1 MGSQPSDCHAGTNRV
16 ESLNRKDDDSRMF
29 VARSPSTRICM
40 EHAPRRSALAKTNE
54 GRPCSSRPWC
64 VSRRPDFALLNGTAT
79 ENRDGADNEHP
90 KLVPPYLTK
99 HLFRKGPFW
108 GQIEWTRQRLFVSRV
123 MSPSLPPPSIRPSP
137 RHCVFRFQNREHG

>member
-1 MGSQPSDCHAGTNRV
+1 
-16 ESLNRKDDDSRMF
+16 
-29 VARSPSTRICM
+29 M

-123 MSPSLPPPSIRPSP
+123 MSPSLPLSSVSLHAIASSDSKTVSMDEGTKLII
-137 RHCVFRFQNREHG
+137 VFQDAAHPIARGDRTTNNALVVAEPFL